1 MKQTV
6 KSGLEPSPDPRPS
19 AMGRRKHATTES
31 LTWAQKLVSAET
43 MSAAGIGVLSGVVGA
58 ALVDEK
64 KTKTVTTTGGYVQCG
79 KLAAGI
85 ARVKEEKS
93 VERVGPIPRLA
104 KAAADHL
111 YITAGAL
118 ATGAAVGLY
127 KWWWNA
133 EEERLPENDEEKE
146 ATLA

>member
-1 MKQTV
+1 M
-6 KSGLEPSPDPRPS
+6 
-19 AMGRRKHATTES
+19 AS
-31 LTWAQKLVSAET
+31 L
-43 MSAAGIGVLSGVVGA
+43 
-58 ALVDEK
+58 ALRVVDEK

-104 KAAADHL
+104 KAAADHP